1 MEVHCFVADTVED
14 VEANIMEALNN
25 GLAPNLGIIF
35 TSVKLGIERLS
46 EALGI
51 YDIAFL
57 GASTDGEIIA
67 NGHEKIV
74 REGNAVVSLI
84 KCEKDVFKVRLFR
97 GSGRI
102 SFDVGREVGCWGASQ
117 FTRPGFILAS
127 GGLHADGEELVK
139 GVLSVTGLE
148 TPVFGGL
155 AGDDKAF
162 KKTFAFTNGEYTDNG
177 IVALVLDR
185 DRIEL
190 DGIATS
196 GWIGIGAEKKITRA
210 SGNIVYTIDNQ
221 PALEIYKK
229 YLNITD
235 NDLPQIGVDY
245 PLMLMREDG
254 SSVLRA
260 VMDVERS
267 SGALIFAGTVP
278 QGSRVRFSS
287 SSGFNVVEH
296 VKRDLDAY
304 SRVFPEADHLIL
316 FSCMARHL
324 ALGPMVDEEILA
336 AHERWN
342 APLIGFFTYG
352 EIGKNLTGRYDFF
365 NETFTLAALKEK
377 ASQE

>member
-1 MEVHCFVADTVED
+1 MKVHCFAADTVED
-14 VEANIMEALNN
+14 VEAHISEALNN
-25 GLAPNLGIIF
+25 GMAPNLGFVF

-46 EALGI
+46 GTLGKYAI
-51 YDIAFL
+51 TFL

-67 NGHEKIV
+67 NGHGKIV
-74 REGNAVVSLI
+74 HEGTAVVSLI
-84 KCEKDVFKVRLFR
+84 RCEKEVFKVRLFR
-97 GSGRI
+97 GDGRS
-102 SFDVGREVGCWGASQ
+102 SFDVGREVGRWGASQ
-117 FTRPGFILAS
+117 SSRPGFILAS

-139 GVLSVTGLE
+139 GVLSTTGQD

-177 IVALVLDR
+177 VSALVLDG
-185 DRIEL
+185 DHIEL
-190 DGIATS
+190 GGIATS
-196 GWIGIGAEKKITRA
+196 GWIGIGAEKRITKA
-210 SGNIVYTIDNQ
+210 SGNKVYTIDNQ
-221 PALEIYKK
+221 PALEVYKK

-235 NDLPQIGVDY
+235 DDLPQIGVDY

-267 SGALIFAGTVP
+267 SGALVFAGTVP
-278 QGSRVRFSS
+278 QDSRVRFSS
-287 SSGFNVVEH
+287 SSGFDVIEH
-296 VKRDLDAY
+296 VKKDLDAY

-324 ALGPMVDEEILA
+324 ALGPMVDEEILD
-336 AHERWN
+336 AHERWSV
-342 APLIGFFTYG
+342 PLIGFFTYG

-365 NETFTLAALKEK
+365 NQTFTLAALKEK
-377 ASQE
+377 ALQ